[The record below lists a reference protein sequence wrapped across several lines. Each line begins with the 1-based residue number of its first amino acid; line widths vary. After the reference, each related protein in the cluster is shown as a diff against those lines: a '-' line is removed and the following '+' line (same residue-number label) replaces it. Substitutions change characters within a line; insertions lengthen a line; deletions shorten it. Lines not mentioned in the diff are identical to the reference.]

1 MENKLKKK
9 YGLLTAIAMVVGI
22 VIGCGVFF
30 KAGKVLTLT
39 GGNLPLGIL
48 AWAIGGLI
56 MIICAYVFSI
66 LAGRYERV
74 NGFVDYADA
83 ALGPKYGYAVGWF
96 LTAILYPSM
105 AAPISWMAANYTCFL
120 FNASDN
126 TGAVLMLTAFYL
138 VMACAINAFAP
149 IVAGKIQV
157 SATVIKLIPLLL
169 MAIVG
174 TIVGMSNGMTIY
186 NMTTVV
192 EEVDT
197 AMGLFGAVVATAFAY
212 EGWIIATSINA
223 ELKDAKKNLPRALI
237 IGTFIVAAIYIL
249 YYIGLSGSATNQVLM
264 ENGENGVIMGFQ
276 NIFSNFFGSL
286 LIVFVVIS
294 SLGTLNG
301 IMLGATRS
309 MYALAV
315 RNTGPS
321 PKLFSYVDKQTNTP
335 INSSLICLVLCFVW
349 LVYLYA
355 TQMIGS
361 SIFGDFT
368 FDMTELPI
376 ITTYSLYIPIFFMII
391 KKEKDL
397 PFFKRYVAPILG
409 ILSCCFMV
417 FAAIFSHG
425 FSVVWYFVVFVL
437 VMLLGVFYYVKAK
450 KESPLE

>member
-66 LAGRYERV
+66 MAGRYEKV

-149 IVAGKIQV
+149 ILAGKIQV

-212 EGWIIATSINA
+212 EGWIVATSINA

-286 LIVFVVIS
+286 LIVFVVVS

-309 MYALAV
+309 MYSLAV
-315 RNTGPS
+315 RNTGIS

-349 LVYLYA
+349 LAYLYA
-355 TQMIGS
+355 TQMTGS

-376 ITTYSLYIPIFFMII
+376 ITTYSLYIPIFFMMI

-417 FAAIFSHG
+417 FAAVFSHG
-425 FSVVWYFVVFVL
+425 VSVVWYLVVFVL
-437 VMLLGVFYYVKAK
+437 IMLLGVFYYVKAK
-450 KESPLE
+450 KESPLK